1 MKNKQEYVGDVGEV
15 DDASKFIPRRVLRQD
30 IKSYLQGAIMKG
42 ELKPGTRIVETKIAK
57 ELGVSQAPVR
67 EAIRELELMGLIES
81 LPFQGAFVKR
91 LSRQDI
97 HDAYQL
103 RAHLEALA
111 AREAVRKVSAEQLKQ
126 MRRLVSEMNEAA
138 NREKMTE
145 FVELDIAFHGLI
157 LDIAGNKLLKKM
169 WNMVHLGQWTFIT
182 TLISRRSLPELAQRH
197 ELILDSFNKR
207 DAKEA
212 EAMMEKHIRDVED
225 EVLQNFSE
233 D

>member
-1 MKNKQEYVGDVGEV
+1 MLQSLFRRGSSGE
-15 DDASKFIPRRVLRQD
+15 D
-30 IKSYLQGAIMKG
+30 IKSYLQAAILKG
-42 ELKPGTRIVETKIAK
+42 ELEPGTRVVETKIAK

-81 LPFQGAFVKR
+81 RPFQGAFVKK

-97 HDAYQL
+97 REAYQV

-111 AREAVRKVSAEQLKQ
+111 AREAVQKVSAEQLEQMKQ
-126 MRRLVSEMNEAA
+126 LVSEMKEAA
-138 NREKMTE
+138 NSQMMTE

-157 LDIAGNKLLKKM
+157 FDIAGNRLLKNV

-197 ELILDSFNKR
+197 ELILDSFKKR

-212 EAMMEKHIRDVED
+212 EEMMEKHIRDVQE
-225 EVLQNFSE
+225 EVLENFA
-233 D
+233 DD